1 LPLVGQIAALAWDA
15 GGRLFT
21 AACHLLTRLRET
33 HIASDMHTVCET
45 HSFQR
50 AAKDAG
56 MSTDEIAD
64 LINYLAVNPMAG
76 DEMAGTGGCRKL
88 RVAGRGK
95 GKSGGY
101 RTITF
106 YSGQMMPVFLI
117 TVFSKGEKANLTKAE
132 RNQLALLTGA
142 IISDYKK
149 RIVKVSVAQ

>member
-1 LPLVGQIAALAWDA
+1 
-15 GGRLFT
+15 
-21 AACHLLTRLRET
+21 
-33 HIASDMHTVCET
+33 MHTVCET

-56 MSTDEIAD
+56 MSTDEITD

-132 RNQLALLTGA
+132 CNQLALLTQT
-142 IISDYKK
+142 IVSEYKK
-149 RIVKVSVAQ
+149 RIVKVSATQ